1 MTVNAERGSGS
12 QVSACL
18 RSSQKLA
25 LPPKASAFLE
35 EQFGASFVGSELARV
50 RPITWSAGVRSD
62 HGPVSPPPPWGPG
75 SVKYE
80 RGRP

>member
-1 MTVNAERGSGS
+1 MNVNAERGSGS

-50 RPITWSAGVRSD
+50 RPITWSAGVWSD

>member
-1 MTVNAERGSGS
+1 MNVNAERDSGS
-12 QVSACL
+12 QVSASL

-25 LPPKASAFLE
+25 LPPKASVFLE
-35 EQFGASFVGSELARV
+35 EQFGASSVRSELAN
-50 RPITWSAGVRSD
+50 D

-80 RGRP
+80 RGRT